1 MSAIGDSCTT
11 AADCSSNACVLGT
24 CAEASL
30 EEFGDAAA
38 KAVTVWIIM
47 VVLFCLC
54 IVGCIVCC
62 VCGIGFCAAKG
73 AQAAAESDNYQRSE

>member
-1 MSAIGDSCTT
+1 MAAIGESCTT
-11 AADCSSNACVLGT
+11 AADCSSNACFFGT
-24 CAEASL
+24 CAEASFDDF
-30 EEFGDAAA
+30 EAAA
-38 KAVTVWIIM
+38 GKAVTIWIIM

-73 AQAAAESDNYQRSE
+73 AQAAAESDNFQRSE